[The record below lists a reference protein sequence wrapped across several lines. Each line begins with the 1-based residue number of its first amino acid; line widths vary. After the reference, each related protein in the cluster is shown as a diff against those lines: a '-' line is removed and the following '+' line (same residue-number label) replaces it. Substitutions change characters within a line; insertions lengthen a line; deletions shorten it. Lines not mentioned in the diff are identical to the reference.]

1 MQEKKERDSPFQ
13 LSITATDFYLYVRDK
28 DFFVYVHGGKKD
40 KKEGGRQE
48 IILVNHLV
56 KISVSMLEIHISVHM
71 WKGRELLWIMYYRYR
86 FLCIC

>member
-1 MQEKKERDSPFQ
+1 MQETKEGDSPCG
-13 LSITATDFYLYVRDK
+13 LSITATDLYVYDRDK